1 MTSLVAQRVAG
12 LRRWRLDGVR
22 AAAGGA
28 LIWLLPVLVLV
39 GVYYA
44 PHHPS
49 ANRVVAYV
57 AAFVVVVI
65 SASRPAG
72 SLLILV
78 SLLPFQGLLLA
89 KLWAWGLP
97 TSVVKDLGSWKEALA
112 IGVILAG
119 ARGWLATRTR
129 ADAVDKLA
137 FAFVLLAL
145 LYFAL
150 GPEIVPGSPGSLSV
164 RSLGFRETA
173 GFVLLLLG
181 ARHAQY
187 PPGFARKATRVVLVA
202 GVVVAGVAIYEAISP
217 DAWNRFVVGTMEYTR
232 YQVTVLGTIPNNM
245 WNILTY
251 GQLGGGQVVRSGSV
265 FLNALTAGF
274 YLLIPFAV
282 GFERTLRRVPPLGGL
297 FPTVVIA
304 AGLIL
309 TETRSAIV
317 GALLIAVLAFQPA
330 AGRPRHFRVQVALV
344 LGTLA
349 LIAVP
354 AAVGSGALKRFSLL
368 SNSSNSDTQGHESG
382 FWNGV
387 KTIGR
392 HPLGLG
398 LGTGAGT
405 GQRFEVQG
413 DTIPEDNY
421 LEVGAELGI
430 LGGILFLALTVAL
443 IVRLRRA
450 VRSRGDPLLAGM
462 WAACA
467 GLAVSALFLQ
477 TWTDFSVSW
486 TFWGLAG
493 AMLGASARR
502 ARA

>member
-1 MTSLVAQRVAG
+1 MDSTAIEW
-12 LRRWRLDGVR
+12 LRRRGGGDPRDALR
-22 AAAGGA
+22 SAA
-28 LIWLLPVLVLV
+28 IWLLPVLVLLA
-39 GVYYA
+39 VYYA
-44 PHHPS
+44 PTHPLS
-49 ANRVVAYV
+49 VKRAIAYL
-57 AAFVVVVI
+57 AALLIVVI
-65 SASRPAG
+65 AASRPAG
-72 SLLILV
+72 SLLLLIG
-78 SLLPFQGLLLA
+78 LLPFQGLLLA

-97 TSVVKDLGSWKEALA
+97 TSLAKDLGSWKEALA

-119 ARGWLATRTR
+119 ARGWLASRR
-129 ADAVDKLA
+129 PADGVDKLA
-137 FAFVLLAL
+137 FAFVILAL
-145 LYFAL
+145 LYCLL
-150 GPEIVPGSPGSLSV
+150 GREIVPGSPGSLSV
-164 RSLGFRETA
+164 RVLGFRETA

-181 ARHAQY
+181 ARHARL
-187 PPGFARKATRVVLVA
+187 PAGFADRATRWLLIA

-232 YQVTVLGTIPNNM
+232 YQVTVLGTVPNNM

-282 GFERTLRRVPPLGGL
+282 GFERTLRRTTPWTGL
-297 FPTVVIA
+297 FPTLVIA

-309 TETRSAIV
+309 TETRSAII
-317 GALLIAVLAFQPA
+317 GALLIATLAFQPA

-354 AAVGSGALKRFSLL
+354 AAIGSGALKRFSLL
-368 SNSSNSDTQGHESG
+368 SNSGNSDTQGHESG
-382 FWNGV
+382 FWDGV
-387 KTIGR
+387 KTIGH

-398 LGTGAGT
+398 LATGAGT

-430 LGGILFLALTVAL
+430 LGGILFIGLTVAL
-443 IVRLRRA
+443 ILRLRRS
-450 VRSRGDPLLAGM
+450 VHSRDDPLLAGM
-462 WAACA
+462 WAASA

-477 TWTDFSVSW
+477 TWLDFSVSW
-486 TFWGLAG
+486 TFWGLTG
-493 AMLGASARR
+493 AMLGLSAQR